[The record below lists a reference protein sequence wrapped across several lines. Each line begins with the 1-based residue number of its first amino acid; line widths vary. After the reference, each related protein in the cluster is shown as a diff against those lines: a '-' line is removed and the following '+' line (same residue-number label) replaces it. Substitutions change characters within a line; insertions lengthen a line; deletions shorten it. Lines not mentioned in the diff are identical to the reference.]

1 MINWS
6 TITMLS
12 DSQIMTSEVENSIMS
27 DTSDT
32 VIENVLI
39 LQGGG
44 SLGAFGCGVFKALA
58 NSNVKIDIIAGTSI
72 GGLNASIIAGA
83 KAEDHPEKA
92 LEQYWLELGEG
103 SSANFMN
110 SPFMEGLAGNQTL
123 TLTPLPPPLTTTTPT
138 TTDHSVMTHI
148 SQVKSIISFYTSA
161 IYGDN
166 KIFLPRWRPEFA
178 FTDPEYFTP
187 NKWTYLYDHSPLV
200 KTAEKYIDY
209 NKLQPNGKPNSRL
222 IITAVNVMTAE
233 PLIFDS
239 TKQQITS
246 KHILAATGYPSYY
259 FPWVEVEKGVYAW
272 DGSLL
277 SNTPLREVIDASPVK
292 DKRVFLVEN
301 YPKRCDALPDNLL
314 EVQHRARDIM
324 FSDKTIHNVQMS
336 KTITYYLRLI
346 DDLYKMLESQ
356 FNSEKKEDIKK
367 FKKIRARYK
376 KVSEQHGAEIKRV
389 HYITRSEPFPSL
401 YENADFSVETIKA
414 SIKEGELKTNQILKG
429 IKMG

>member
-1 MINWS
+1 
-6 TITMLS
+6 
-12 DSQIMTSEVENSIMS
+12 MTSEVENLVMS
-27 DTSDT
+27 DT
-32 VIENVLI
+32 IENVLI

-58 NSNVKIDIIAGTSI
+58 KSNVKIDIIAGTSI
-72 GGLNASIIAGA
+72 GGLNASIIAGS
-83 KAEDHPEKA
+83 KGEDHPEKA

-103 SSANFMN
+103 RSANLS
-110 SPFMEGLAGNQTL
+110 SPFMEGLARYPIP
-123 TLTPLPPPLTTTTPT
+123 TLTPLPPPPTTR
-138 TTDHSVMTHI
+138 TTDHSTMTHI
-148 SQVKSIISFYTSA
+148 SQVKSVISFYTSA
-161 IYGDN
+161 IYGND
-166 KIFLPRWRPEFA
+166 KIFVPRWRPEFA
-178 FTDPEYFTP
+178 FRDPEYFTP

-209 NKLQPNGKPNSRL
+209 NKLRPNGKSNSRL

-239 TKQQITS
+239 AKQQITS

-259 FPWVEVEKGVYAW
+259 FPWAEVEKGVYAW

-292 DKRVFLVEN
+292 DKQVFLVEN

-346 DDLYKMLESQ
+346 NDLYKMLEVHFS
-356 FNSEKKEDIKK
+356 SEKKEDVEK
-367 FKKIRARYK
+367 FEKIRARYK
-376 KVSEQHGAEIKRV
+376 KVSEEHGAEIKRV

-401 YENADFSVETIKA
+401 YENADFSVDTIKA
-414 SIKEGELKTNQILKG
+414 SIKDGELKTNQILKG
-429 IKMG
+429 IKMS

>member
-1 MINWS
+1 
-6 TITMLS
+6 
-12 DSQIMTSEVENSIMS
+12 MTSKVENSIMS

-32 VIENVLI
+32 AIENVLI

-72 GGLNASIIAGA
+72 GGLNASIIAGS
-83 KAEDHPEKA
+83 KREDHPEKA

-103 SSANFMN
+103 SSANFIN
-110 SPFMEGLAGNQTL
+110 SPFMEGLARNPTPL
-123 TLTPLPPPLTTTTPT
+123 LTPLPPLTTTPT
-138 TTDHSVMTHI
+138 TDHSAMTHI
-148 SQVKSIISFYTSA
+148 SQIKSILSFYTSA
-161 IYGDN
+161 IYGDS
-166 KIFLPRWRPEFA
+166 KIFIPRWRPEFA
-178 FTDPEYFTP
+178 FTDPQYFTP

-259 FPWVEVEKGVYAW
+259 FPWVEVEEGVYAW

-301 YPKRCDALPDNLL
+301 YPKRCDTLPDNLL

-346 DDLYKMLESQ
+346 DDLYKILEGQ
-356 FNSEKKEDIKK
+356 FSSDKKEDIEK
-367 FKKIRARYK
+367 FEKIRARYK
-376 KVSEQHGAEIKRV
+376 KVSEQHGAEIKGV

-401 YENADFSVETIKA
+401 YENADFSADTIKA
-414 SIKEGELKTNQILKG
+414 SIKDGELKTNQILKG
-429 IKMG
+429 IKSS

>member
-1 MINWS
+1 
-6 TITMLS
+6 
-12 DSQIMTSEVENSIMS
+12 MTSRGRKFDYVS
-27 DTSDT
+27 DTT
-32 VIENVLI
+32 IENVLI

-58 NSNVKIDIIAGTSI
+58 NSNIKIDIIAGTSI
-72 GGLNASIIAGA
+72 GGLNASIIAGS
-83 KAEDHPEKA
+83 KGEDPPEKA
-92 LEQYWLELGEG
+92 LEQYWLELGED
-103 SSANFMN
+103 SAANLN
-110 SPFMEGLAGNQTL
+110 SPFMEWLARYPIL
-123 TLTPLPPPLTTTTPT
+123 TPPLTTPT
-138 TTDHSVMTHI
+138 TGHSAMTHI
-148 SQVKSIISFYTSA
+148 SQVKSVMSFYSSA
-161 IYGDN
+161 IYGNN
-166 KIFLPRWRPEFA
+166 KIFVPRWRPEFA
-178 FTDPEYFTP
+178 FTDPQYFTP
-187 NKWTYLYDHSPLV
+187 DKWTYMYDHSPLV

-209 NKLQPNGKPNSRL
+209 NKLQPNGKSNSRL

-239 TKQQITS
+239 AKQQITS

-259 FPWVEVEKGVYAW
+259 FPWAEVEEGVYAW

-346 DDLYKMLESQ
+346 NDLYKMLEDHFS
-356 FNSEKKEDIKK
+356 SEKKEDIEK
-367 FKKIRARYK
+367 FEKIRARYK
-376 KVSEQHGAEIKRV
+376 KVSEEHGAEIKRV

-401 YENADFSVETIKA
+401 YENADFSAETIKA
-414 SIKEGELKTNQILKG
+414 SIKDGEVKTNQILRA
-429 IKMG
+429 IKMS

>member
-1 MINWS
+1 
-6 TITMLS
+6 
-12 DSQIMTSEVENSIMS
+12 MTSRGRKLDYVS
-27 DTSDT
+27 DTT
-32 VIENVLI
+32 IENVLI

-58 NSNVKIDIIAGTSI
+58 NSNIKIDIIAGTSI
-72 GGLNASIIAGA
+72 GGLNASIIAGS
-83 KAEDHPEKA
+83 KGEDPPEKT
-92 LEQYWLELGEG
+92 LEQYWLELAED
-103 SSANFMN
+103 SAANLN
-110 SPFMEGLAGNQTL
+110 SPFLEWLARYPIL
-123 TLTPLPPPLTTTTPT
+123 TPPPLPSSTPT
-138 TTDHSVMTHI
+138 TGHSAMIHI
-148 SQVKSIISFYTSA
+148 SQVKSVMSFYSSA
-161 IYGDN
+161 IYGNN
-166 KIFLPRWRPEFA
+166 KIFVPRWRPDFA
-178 FTDPEYFTP
+178 FSDPQYFTP
-187 NKWTYLYDHSPLV
+187 DKWTYMYDHSPLV

-209 NKLQPNGKPNSRL
+209 NKLQPNGKSNSRL

-239 TKQQITS
+239 AKQQITS

-259 FPWVEVEKGVYAW
+259 FPWAEVEEGVYAW

-277 SNTPLREVIDASPVK
+277 SNTPLREVIDASPIK

-346 DDLYKMLESQ
+346 NDLYKMLEDHFS
-356 FNSEKKEDIKK
+356 SEKKEDIEK
-367 FKKIRARYK
+367 FEKIRARYK
-376 KVSEQHGAEIKRV
+376 KVSEEHGAEIKRV

-401 YENADFSVETIKA
+401 YENADFSTETIKA
-414 SIKEGELKTNQILKG
+414 SIKDGELKTKQILRA
-429 IKMG
+429 IKMS

>member
-1 MINWS
+1 MF
-6 TITMLS
+6 
-12 DSQIMTSEVENSIMS
+12 D
-27 DTSDT
+27 DT
-32 VIENVLI
+32 IENVLI

-44 SLGAFGCGVFKALA
+44 SLGAFGCGVFKAIA
-58 NSNVKIDIIAGTSI
+58 NSNIKIDIIAGTSI
-72 GGLNASIIAGA
+72 GGLNASIIAGS
-83 KAEDHPEKA
+83 KGEDHPEKA

-103 SSANFMN
+103 SIANLN
-110 SPFMEGLAGNQTL
+110 SPFMEGLATNPIP
-123 TLTPLPPPLTTTTPT
+123 TLTPLPPPPAAT

-148 SQVKSIISFYTSA
+148 SQFKSVMSFYTSA
-161 IYGDN
+161 MYGDD
-166 KIFLPRWRPEFA
+166 KIFVPRWRPEFA

-187 NKWTYLYDHSPLV
+187 IKWTYLYDHSPLV

-209 NKLQPNGKPNSRL
+209 NKLQPNGKSNSRL

-239 TKQQITS
+239 AKQQITS

-259 FPWVEVEKGVYAW
+259 FPWAEVEKGVYAW

-301 YPKRCDALPDNLL
+301 YPKTCDTLPDNLQ

-324 FSDKTIHNVQMS
+324 FSDKTLHNVQMS

-346 DDLYKMLESQ
+346 NDLYNMLETHFS
-356 FNSEKKEDIKK
+356 SEKKEDIKK
-367 FKKIRARYK
+367 FEKIRARYK
-376 KVSEQHGAEIKRV
+376 KVSEIHGAEIKRV

-401 YENADFSVETIKA
+401 YENADFSVDTIKA
-414 SIKEGELKTNQILKG
+414 SIKDGELKTNQILKD
-429 IKMG
+429 IKIS

>member
-1 MINWS
+1 
-6 TITMLS
+6 
-12 DSQIMTSEVENSIMS
+12 MTSRGKKFDYVS
-27 DTSDT
+27 DTT
-32 VIENVLI
+32 IENVLI

-58 NSNVKIDIIAGTSI
+58 NSNIKIDIIAGTSI
-72 GGLNASIIAGA
+72 GGLNASIIAGS
-83 KAEDHPEKA
+83 KGEDPPEKT
-92 LEQYWLELGEG
+92 LEQYWLELGEDNA
-103 SSANFMN
+103 ANLS
-110 SPFMEGLAGNQTL
+110 SPFLEWLARYPIL
-123 TLTPLPPPLTTTTPT
+123 TSPPPLPSPTPT
-138 TTDHSVMTHI
+138 TGHSAMTHI
-148 SQVKSIISFYTSA
+148 SQVKSVVSFYSSA
-161 IYGDN
+161 IYGNN
-166 KIFLPRWRPEFA
+166 KIFVPRWRPDFA
-178 FTDPEYFTP
+178 FSDPQYFTP
-187 NKWTYLYDHSPLV
+187 DKWTYMYDHSPLV

-209 NKLQPNGKPNSRL
+209 NKLQPNGKSNSRL

-239 TKQQITS
+239 AKQQITS

-259 FPWVEVEKGVYAW
+259 FPWAEVEEGVYAW

-277 SNTPLREVIDASPVK
+277 SNTPLREVIDASPIK

-346 DDLYKMLESQ
+346 NDLYKMLEDHFS
-356 FNSEKKEDIKK
+356 SEKKEDIEK
-367 FKKIRARYK
+367 FEKIRARYK
-376 KVSEQHGAEIKRV
+376 KVSEEHGAEIKRV

-401 YENADFSVETIKA
+401 YENADFSTETIKA
-414 SIKEGELKTNQILKG
+414 SIRDGELKTNQILKD
-429 IKMG
+429 IKKS